1 MQKLL
6 EYITREL
13 TGNEKIEVAMETL
26 DPSSDSGQVHVY
38 TIKAPKE
45 VMGILIGKSGRTI
58 RAIRALARARAIKDN
73 ESISVEL
80 QEIA

>member
-6 EYITREL
+6 EYITREI
-13 TGNEKIEVAMETL
+13 TGNEKIEVGMETQE
-26 DPSSDSGQVHVY
+26 SVNIY

-58 RAIRALARARAIKDN
+58 RAIRALARARAITDN
-73 ESISVEL
+73 EHISVEL
-80 QEIA
+80 QEVV

>member
-6 EYITREL
+6 EYITREI
-13 TGNEKIEVAMETL
+13 TGNEKIEVGMESL
-26 DPSSDSGQVHVY
+26 DPSSNSGLNIY

-58 RAIRALARARAIKDN
+58 RAIRSLARARAIKEN
-73 ESISVEL
+73 ENISVEL
-80 QEIA
+80 QEVA